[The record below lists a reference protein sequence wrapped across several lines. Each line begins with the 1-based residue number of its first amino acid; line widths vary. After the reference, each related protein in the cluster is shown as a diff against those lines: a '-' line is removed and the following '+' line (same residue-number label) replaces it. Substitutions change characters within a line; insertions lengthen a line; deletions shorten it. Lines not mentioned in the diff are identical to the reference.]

1 MDKCKAMQVG
11 HALNINSGMGPA
23 GSRVTPTETNIEKD
37 LGVSTANDL
46 NPAVQCEQAAA
57 KTIRVVRMRPR
68 YIEDLHVSGFRNVCP
83 I

>member
-1 MDKCKAMQVG
+1 
-11 HALNINSGMGPA
+11 MGPA

-57 KTIRVVRMRPR
+57 KARREVRMIPSQDILKTWMYLYFER
-68 YIEDLHVSGFRNVCP
+68 YIKHM
-83 I
+83 